1 MAGEI
6 WSVVEFGEGRPK
18 RVGLEIT
25 SKAAELARSAGSTA
39 AAVTLVRGDEDLSEL
54 GNYGADKVYKVT
66 SSVFGASLVSLQAQA
81 LASLIHERQPF
92 AVIFGGTYWGKD
104 LAAQVAGRLGLGV
117 KAEVIDLRYDEGDLV
132 AGLVIWG
139 GSLVVESG
147 FAGDGPRLVVAK
159 PNAFKATAVG
169 ATGEVE
175 EVPGLQGE
183 PLERI
188 VDSVEEQAA
197 SVNLEE
203 ANIIVSGGRG
213 LGGPENFRYVRE
225 LAEVLG
231 AAVGASRAA
240 VDSGWIPYPHQVG
253 QTGKTVRPQL
263 YIAVGISGAV
273 QHRAGMGGSEN
284 IVAINKDPDA
294 PIFSFCD
301 LGIVGDLFQILPLLT
316 EEIRK
321 VKASR

>member
-6 WSVVEFGEGRPK
+6 WSVVEFGEGHPK

-25 SKAAELARSAGSTA
+25 SKAAELAQAAGSMA
-39 AAVTLVRGDEDLSEL
+39 AAVALVSGDEDLSEL
-54 GNYGADKVYKVT
+54 GPYGAGKVYRI
-66 SSVFGASLVSLQAQA
+66 SSTAFKHSLVSLQAEA
-81 LASLIHERQPF
+81 RASLIQDRQPF

-117 KAEVIDLRYDEGDLV
+117 KAEVLELKYQDGDLV

-139 GSLVVESG
+139 GSLIVESG
-147 FAGDGPRLVVAK
+147 FSGYGTRVIVAK
-159 PNAFKATAVG
+159 PNAFKAVAVG
-169 ATGEVE
+169 AEGKVE
-175 EVPGLQGE
+175 DIPGPQGD
-183 PLERI
+183 PLERLL
-188 VDSVEEQAA
+188 DSVEEQGAA
-197 SVNLEE
+197 VNLEE
-203 ANIIVSGGRG
+203 ASIIVSGGRG

-225 LAEVLG
+225 LAEALG

-240 VDSGWIPYPHQVG
+240 VDAGWIPYPHQVG

-316 EEIRK
+316 EEIRR

>member
-18 RVGLEIT
+18 RVSLEIT
-25 SKAAELARSAGSTA
+25 SKAADLAQTAGLAA
-39 AAVTLVRGDEDLSEL
+39 AAVALVSGDEEL
-54 GNYGADKVYKVT
+54 GELGTYGAQKVYRVVSPAFKT
-66 SSVFGASLVSLQAQA
+66 SLVSLQAKA
-81 LASLIHERQPF
+81 IASLIRERQPF

-104 LAAQVAGRLGLGV
+104 LAGQVAGRLGLGI
-117 KAEVIDLRYDEGDLV
+117 KAEVLDLKYQDGDLV
-132 AGLVIWG
+132 AGLLIWG

-147 FAGDGPRLVVAK
+147 FSANGPRLIVAK
-159 PNAFKATAVG
+159 PNAFKAAVLNAEG
-169 ATGEVE
+169 KVE
-175 EVPGLQGE
+175 DIVGPQGE
-183 PLERI
+183 PLEHI
-188 VDSVEEQAA
+188 VDSVEEQAGA
-197 SVNLEE
+197 VNLEE

-213 LGGPENFRYVRE
+213 LGGPENFKYVRE
-225 LAEVLG
+225 LAQVLG

-240 VDSGWIPYPHQVG
+240 VDAGWISYPHQVG

-301 LGIVGDLFQILPLLT
+301 LGIVGDLFEILPALT

-321 VKASR
+321 VRASR